1 MSNDID
7 LTEIPFCL
15 GGIKSAVIPYN
26 DDTEHLVGTTE
37 GAPDFYRYWED

>member
-7 LTEIPFCL
+7 LTKIPFCL
-15 GGIKSAVIPYN
+15 GGIKSAVIPY

-37 GAPDFYRYWED
+37 GAPNFYRYWED

>member
-1 MSNDID
+1 MSKDID

-15 GGIKSAVIPYN
+15 GGIKCAVIPYD

-37 GAPDFYRYWED
+37 GAPDFYKY